1 MNTPNNLEWLD
12 KIGEL
17 LVDNMV
23 CMDDINHNIE
33 VPLSVL
39 EEAKQTIATKLLE
52 AEQKGYG
59 ALYQFLISRLD
70 VKTGRIS
77 LSSKQLANFHA
88 EYIATL
94 TNDKE
99 QE

>member
-1 MNTPNNLEWLD
+1 MNTPNNLEWAT
-12 KIGEL
+12 EL
-17 LVDNMV
+17 LSNVASLEGEYPS
-23 CMDDINHNIE
+23 NITI
-33 VPLSVL
+33 
-39 EEAKQTIATKLLE
+39 EEAKQTIATKLSE

-77 LSSKQLANFHA
+77 LSSKQLAKFHA

-99 QE
+99 RE